1 MIVGDVHWMMAE
13 SCLVVSSVHSEA
25 LLLLSKHLLVGEH
38 VQGGVL
44 VALVHSE
51 ASSSHAHSHAHS
63 VSMAR

>member
-51 ASSSHAHSHAHS
+51 ASRSHSHAQS